1 MKKLS
6 IDTAGSFGL
15 NSDDFIQVPV
25 DMWMQT
31 SVERTRVPAKV
42 RVHIRHDQAAR
53 T

>member
-6 IDTAGSFGL
+6 IDTPVSFGL

-31 SVERTRVPAKV
+31 SLERTRVPAIV
-42 RVHIRHDQAAR
+42 RVHIRHDHAAR